1 MGKPDDA
8 SAGIDHRNE
17 RNTDLDLSLQ
27 QIDEDGSPEPCGICN
42 LSIGRFRRSALTKS
56 NVGGCDLICF
66 TQEVRFMKTRA
77 VCILIAV
84 LISAFASSFGWAADD
99 SKIVVMN
106 PRGIQ
111 PEIRKI
117 PMAARPATLDGKI
130 VYIVDTKYPNTKPFV
145 NELFA
150 ALQAKYPKTTWIV
163 REKAAGYMDDD
174 PNLWKEIKSKSACAI
189 VLLGH

>member
-1 MGKPDDA
+1 MRKA
-8 SAGIDHRNE
+8 VGI
-17 RNTDLDLSLQ
+17 L
-27 QIDEDGSPEPCGICN
+27 
-42 LSIGRFRRSALTKS
+42 
-56 NVGGCDLICF
+56 
-66 TQEVRFMKTRA
+66 A
-77 VCILIAV
+77 VILIA
-84 LISAFASSFGWAADD
+84 AFVSSFGWAADEG
-99 SKIVVMN
+99 KIVVMN

-117 PMAARPATLDGKI
+117 PMAPRPATLDGKT

-163 REKAAGYMDDD
+163 RDKYMGYMDDD
-174 PNLWKEIKSKSACAI
+174 PNLWKEIKSKGACAI

>member
-1 MGKPDDA
+1 M
-8 SAGIDHRNE
+8 R
-17 RNTDLDLSLQ
+17 
-27 QIDEDGSPEPCGICN
+27 
-42 LSIGRFRRSALTKS
+42 
-56 NVGGCDLICF
+56 
-66 TQEVRFMKTRA
+66 VRAACILA
-77 VCILIAV
+77 VILIA
-84 LISAFASSFGWAADD
+84 AFASSVGWAADEG
-99 SKIVVMN
+99 KIVVMN

-117 PMAARPATLDGKI
+117 PMAPRPATLDGKT

-163 REKAAGYMDDD
+163 RDKYAGYMDDD
-174 PNLWKEIKSKSACAI
+174 PNLWKEIKSKDACAI